1 MSSCE
6 EDPGGKFTKSMES
19 SSDAVDAA
27 NSRVAEL
34 LRSPDDLVKT
44 SLLRKRLATEKAT
57 IDAQL
62 KTGVK
67 VQLDNTQEGI
77 ETLTTSVQ
85 QMLLIKE
92 NMQAI
97 DRLCSEAQGMIKHFP
112 RINKVISQIHRN
124 FVATQETVQKLQE
137 MYSTVD
143 QIQNLLQQDMLNV
156 YGPARNLLNVH
167 YQLFRLQEFRDN
179 TMYQA
184 KNSSLGGDVL
194 TLEQYFKRLDELSLD
209 FVEYLWTLA
218 KNIMEFARKGQGS
231 VIVCLIKVIEAEERA
246 DERATAAEHARHSH
260 QDLAVKFK
268 SIQTSPRVIKSF
280 RSQFQD
286 KLQDSISELFD
297 NFYAEFGD
305 DTMKLLDAADF
316 IYDDLNVVYQE
327 IVPRFPKKYSIFSVY
342 VLAYHRHLYNIFDK
356 IINSD
361 PDARTI
367 LRLIRWVR
375 QYYKKMNKDFRISE
389 DILEPPLLN
398 GNEQELIDDY
408 IKLIKRK
415 LDEWMTN
422 LMNDETK
429 DFVERSKAPELDA
442 NKLYGLS
449 GSVIMFQMVNQQID
463 VAAESGQGKIL
474 ADVVKECAKSMKASQ
489 EVWMKLLT
497 LELKRQIEKP
507 DEAPPGFVEY
517 VIALANDQIR
527 CADFTDAIVNRLAN
541 SLSEK
546 YRNQINTDLN
556 DAMDGF
562 FMVAQAAKDTLIDI
576 VFNDLKLPFSQLYT
590 PNWYQEDPMV
600 LIIETIK
607 DYNDNDFQP
616 HMNEYLLDK
625 LMSNILERFIIAYIE
640 AIKNKGAKFKKP
652 ECLDRARSDLG
663 TALTFFQQQHIPASE
678 LKNTFDVIHRIHQLL
693 ESNRKSIFLDY
704 YSMKKIYGDMP
715 IGFIEEILTKRDD
728 LEKSHVKE
736 IMDNIKSKNKEIGEY
751 TGKPTI
757 FSKINW

>member
-1 MSSCE
+1 
-6 EDPGGKFTKSMES
+6 MES
-19 SSDAVDAA
+19 PSDAVDAA
-27 NSRVAEL
+27 NARVAEL

-77 ETLTTSVQ
+77 ETLATSKQ
-85 QMLLIKE
+85 QMLIVKD

-97 DRLCSEAQGMIKHFP
+97 DRLCSEARDMIQHFP
-112 RINKVISQIHRN
+112 RINKVISRIHRN
-124 FVATQETVQKLQE
+124 FVATYETVQRLQE
-137 MYSTVD
+137 MYTTVD
-143 QIQNLLQQDMLNV
+143 QIQSLLQQDMLNV
-156 YGPARNLLNVH
+156 YGPARNLLTVH
-167 YQLFRLQEFRDN
+167 YQLFRLQEFRDI
-179 TMYQA
+179 TMHQA
-184 KNSSLGGDVL
+184 KNSSLDDVVL

-209 FVEYLWTLA
+209 FVEYLWTLTR
-218 KNIMEFARKGQGS
+218 NIMEFARKGQGS
-231 VIVCLIKVIEAEERA
+231 VIVCLIKVIEAEEKA

-268 SIQTSPRVIKSF
+268 SIQTSPRVIRSF

-286 KLQDSISELFD
+286 KLHDSISKMFD
-297 NFYAEFGD
+297 GFYEEFKD
-305 DTMKLLDAADF
+305 DQIKLLDTAEF
-316 IYDDLNVVYQE
+316 IYDDLGVVYQE
-327 IVPRFPKKYSIFSVY
+327 IVPRFPKKYNIFSVY
-342 VLAYHRHLYNIFDK
+342 VLAYHRHLYNIFDRILK
-356 IINSD
+356 SD

-367 LRLIRWVR
+367 LRLIKWVR
-375 QYYKKMNKDFRISE
+375 QYRKRMNKEFRISE
-389 DILEPPLLN
+389 DILEPPLLD
-398 GNEQELIDDY
+398 GNEQELIEDY
-408 IKLIKRK
+408 LKLIRRK
-415 LDEWMTN
+415 LEEWMTN
-422 LMNDETK
+422 LMNDETRE
-429 DFVERSKAPELDA
+429 FIERSKAPELDA
-442 NKLYGLS
+442 NRLYGLS

-474 ADVVKECAKSMKASQ
+474 ADVVRECAKSMKASQ
-489 EVWMKLLT
+489 EAWMKLLT
-497 LELKRQIEKP
+497 SELRKQIEKP
-507 DEAPPGFVEY
+507 DEASPGFVEY

-527 CADFTDAIVNRLAN
+527 CADFTDAIVNRLSD
-541 SLSEK
+541 SLSER
-546 YRNQINTDLN
+546 YQNQINNDLN

-562 FMVAQAAKDTLIDI
+562 FLVAQAAKDSLLDI
-576 VFNDLKLPFSQLYT
+576 VFNDLKLPFGQLYT
-590 PNWYQEDPMV
+590 PYWYQEDPML

-607 DYNDNDFQP
+607 DYDNDFQL

-625 LMSNILERFIIAYIE
+625 LMNNILERFIIAYIE

-652 ECLDRARSDLG
+652 ECITRAQGDVG
-663 TALTFFQQQHIPASE
+663 AALTFFQQHIPASE
-678 LKNTFDVIHRIHQLL
+678 LKNKFDVINRIHQLF

-715 IGFIEEILTKRDD
+715 VGFVEEILSKRDD

-736 IMDNIKSKNKEIGEY
+736 IMDNIKSKSKETGEY